1 MDVDKIIDK
10 YGNRRRFLIAV
21 LQDIQEQERYLP
33 KEALCRVALRLGM
46 PLIEVYGVATFYSAF
61 SLEPRGR
68 HEVTVCLGT
77 ACHVRGSHRILEEFE
92 RQVGVE
98 AGHTTKDGEFTL
110 ESVNCLGCCAIGP
123 VVVVDKVYHG
133 EMTSNRVKMLLSQ
146 CRKATKVEAS

>member
-1 MDVDKIIDK
+1 MDVGKIIDK
-10 YGNRRRFLIAV
+10 YGSRRRFLIAI

-33 KEALCRVALRLGM
+33 KEALRQVSLRLGM
-46 PLIEVYGVATFYSAF
+46 SLVDVYGVATFYSAF

-92 RQVGVE
+92 RQIGVE

-133 EMTSNRVKMLLSQ
+133 EMTSNRVKTLLSQ
-146 CRKATKVEAS
+146 CRKAPKVEAS

>member
-21 LQDIQEQERYLP
+21 LQDIQEAERYLP
-33 KEALCRVALRLGM
+33 KEALCRVAQRLGM
-46 PLIEVYGVATFYSAF
+46 PLVDVYSVATFYSAF

-77 ACHVRGSHRILEEFE
+77 ACHVRGSNRILEEFE
-92 RQVGVE
+92 RQIGVG

-133 EMTSNRVKMLLSQ
+133 EMTSSRVKTLLSQ
-146 CRKATKVEAS
+146 CRKAAKVEAS